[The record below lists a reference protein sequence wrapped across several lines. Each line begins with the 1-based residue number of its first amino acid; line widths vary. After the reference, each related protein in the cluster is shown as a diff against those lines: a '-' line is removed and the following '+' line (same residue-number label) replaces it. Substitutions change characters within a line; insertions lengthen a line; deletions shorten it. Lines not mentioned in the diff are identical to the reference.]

1 MSAIKRRYLLLGACG
16 ALIAGAG
23 VAYGAVSPGGSQK
36 SLDFFAMGMGLLGGL
51 ALFLFGMGQMAG
63 ALKALAGERL
73 KVILAKLTTNRVTG
87 VFTGALVTSII
98 QSSSVT
104 TVLTVGFIS
113 AGVLSLSQSVG
124 IIFGSNIGTTMT
136 AQIIAFKV
144 TKFALLMVAV
154 GFGMLFIGKRDKI
167 KQYGTMIMGLG
178 LVFFGMSLMSS
189 AMKPLRTYQP
199 FLDLMTQMESPLLGL
214 LVAALFTALVQSSSA
229 TTGIVIVMAS
239 QGLIS
244 LSAGIALIF
253 GSNIGTCVTA
263 MLASLGKP
271 REAVRASLV
280 HVLFNI
286 LGVLVWVAFID
297 YLAEWVTRFSPVA
310 AGLSGTDKLAAE
322 MPRQIANAHTI
333 FNVANTLI
341 FLPLAGQFARLA
353 EYLVPDK
360 VELEE
365 KGEGV
370 AEMETTMQNLD
381 PSLLMMPSL
390 ALEQTRGAIV
400 HMGSVVRSMLADIV
414 PAIIEDDEASVEQVH
429 RRDEQVD
436 ALDEEITS
444 YMIRLTRRYLT
455 REQSEEDARLLNVTD
470 ELEHIGD
477 VIESNMV
484 TLLRKKIEGG
494 IAFSDEGREEIVE
507 YHRRVLESFD
517 LAMEAFQRTDLEK
530 AQGVVEIKAEMVEL
544 EQAYRMSHY
553 RRMSSERREGEGSS
567 QIHLDLIDYLRRIDS
582 YAESIARTVLECQEL
597 EMA

>member
-1 MSAIKRRYLLLGACG
+1 MNKANRRHLFLGVCG
-16 ALIAGAG
+16 ALIVGAGA
-23 VAYGAVSPGGSQK
+23 AYGAASSEGSQK
-36 SLDFFAMGMGLLGGL
+36 ALDFFAMGMGLLGGL

-73 KVILAKLTTNRVTG
+73 KVILAKLTTNRITG
-87 VFTGALVTSII
+87 VLTGALVTSII

-144 TKFALLMVAV
+144 THYALLMVAI
-154 GFGMLFIGKRDKI
+154 GFGMLFIGKQDRV
-167 KQYGTMIMGLG
+167 KQYGTMLMGLG

-199 FLDLMTQMESPLLGL
+199 FLDLMTQMESPLLGI

-271 REAVRASLV
+271 REAVRASMV

-297 YLAEWVTRFSPVA
+297 YLAEWVTRLSPVA

-322 MPRQIANAHTI
+322 MPRQIANAHTV
-333 FNVANTLI
+333 FNVANTFI

-353 EYLVPDK
+353 EYLVPDE

-365 KGEGV
+365 KAEGV
-370 AEMETTMQNLD
+370 AEMETTIQNLD

-400 HMGSVVRSMLADIV
+400 HMASVVRSMLADIV
-414 PAIIEDDEASVEQVH
+414 PAAIEDDEGVADMIQS
-429 RRDEQVD
+429 RDEQVD

-444 YMIRLTRRYLT
+444 YLIKLTRRYLT
-455 REQSEEDARLLNVTD
+455 REQSEEDAHLLNVAD

-484 TLLRKKIEGG
+484 ALLHKKIEGG
-494 IAFSDEGREEIVE
+494 ITFSDEGREEIVE

-517 LAMEAFQRTDLEK
+517 LAMEAFQQTDFEK
-530 AQGVVEIKAEMVEL
+530 AQGVVAAKEELIEL
-544 EQAYRMSHY
+544 EQSYRMSHY
-553 RRMSSERREGEGSS
+553 RRMSREEQVGARSS

-582 YAESIARTVLECQEL
+582 YTESIARTVLECQL
-597 EMA
+597 ETV

>member
-1 MSAIKRRYLLLGACG
+1 MSEANHRYLFLGTCG
-16 ALIAGAG
+16 ALIVGAGA
-23 VAYGAVSPGGSQK
+23 AYGAASVGGSQK

-144 TKFALLMVAV
+144 THYALLMVAV
-154 GFGMLFIGKRDKI
+154 GFGMLFIGKADKI
-167 KQYGTMIMGLG
+167 KQYGTMFMGLG
-178 LVFFGMSLMSS
+178 LVFFGMGLMSS

-199 FLDLMTQMESPLLGL
+199 FLDLMTQMESPFLGI

-244 LSAGIALIF
+244 LSAGIALIL

-271 REAVRASLV
+271 REAVRASMV

-286 LGVLVWVAFID
+286 CGVLIWIAFID
-297 YLAEWVTRFSPVA
+297 YLAGWVTRLSPVA

-360 VELEE
+360 TELEE

-370 AEMETTMQNLD
+370 VEMETTMQNLD
-381 PSLLMMPSL
+381 PSLLMMPSM

-400 HMGSVVRSMLADIV
+400 HMSSVVRSMIADIV
-414 PAIIEDDEASVEQVH
+414 PAIIEDDEGSVEQVH

-455 REQSEEDARLLNVTD
+455 RDQSEEDARLLNITD

-484 TLLRKKIEGG
+484 ALLHKKIEGN
-494 IAFSDEGREEIVE
+494 IVFSDEGREEILE

-517 LAMEAFQRTDLEK
+517 LAMEAFERSDIEK
-530 AQGVVEIKAEMVEL
+530 AQKVVTTKEELIEL

-553 RRMSSERREGEGSS
+553 RRMSREEREGEGSS

-582 YAESIARTVLECQEL
+582 YSESIARTVLENQEL
-597 EMA
+597 EVV